1 MPAPAAAHTLH
12 FPIFWAGP
20 GGVRACLLLGK
31 KNLPQHLKAAN
42 TFSREFKSTFLPRL
56 KPAAFP
62 KERTKP
68 SGLRHARGAAEGGR
82 CRAPTAS
89 GTGTAV
95 RSWGQTVSPPGPEP
109 RARNRRRTASPAPHG
124 LTGPAAAGGA
134 GQGPGAARGAGA
146 AAAPP
151 HPDPP
156 GAELCRAGPLSGSS
170 EGTATRYGRHR
181 ALFEGIWPRRPGP
194 LRGARLWN
202 GALLAGD
209 PSPAGKRV
217 GAP

>member
-20 GGVRACLLLGK
+20 EGVRACLLLGK

-82 CRAPTAS
+82 EVQGSNRL
-89 GTGTAV
+89 
-95 RSWGQTVSPPGPEP
+95 
-109 RARNRRRTASPAPHG
+109 RNRDS
-124 LTGPAAAGGA
+124 
-134 GQGPGAARGAGA
+134 
-146 AAAPP
+146 
-151 HPDPP
+151 
-156 GAELCRAGPLSGSS
+156 GAELGTDRFPARA
-170 EGTATRYGRHR
+170 
-181 ALFEGIWPRRPGP
+181 
-194 LRGARLWN
+194 
-202 GALLAGD
+202 
-209 PSPAGKRV
+209 
-217 GAP
+217 